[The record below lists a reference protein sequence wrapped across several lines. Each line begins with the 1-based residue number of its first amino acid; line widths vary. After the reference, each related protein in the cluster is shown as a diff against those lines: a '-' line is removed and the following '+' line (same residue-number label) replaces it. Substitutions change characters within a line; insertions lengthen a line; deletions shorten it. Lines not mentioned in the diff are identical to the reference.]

1 MGDGLSRVC
10 VSKLIAGQGY
20 NGSFHTA
27 AGEPLANLTRFP
39 GSPKQFCDSLHR
51 MNMSCGWY
59 MNNCL
64 CHETTSSN
72 KAFADPELVDKIY
85 KQSAAALVAWNV
97 DEVKLDSCS
106 MFQVRRISLITT
118 RGPIGPL
125 VSSKAAAG

>member
-1 MGDGLSRVC
+1 
-10 VSKLIAGQGY
+10 
-20 NGSFHTA
+20 
-27 AGEPLANLTRFP
+27 
-39 GSPKQFCDSLHR
+39 
-51 MNMSCGWY
+51 MSCGWY